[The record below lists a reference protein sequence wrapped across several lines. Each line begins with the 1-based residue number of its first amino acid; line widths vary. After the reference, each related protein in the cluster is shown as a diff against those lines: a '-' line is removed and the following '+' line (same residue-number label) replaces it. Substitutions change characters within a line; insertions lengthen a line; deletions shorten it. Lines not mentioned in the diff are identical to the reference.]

1 MKILGLSIEIP
12 GFSIELLRFSSPPK
26 IPIRGLTEPSQQT
39 TTTTTKNNI
48 HTHTHTY
55 THKHTHKQN
64 KKRPAA
70 LIKLNQLKIKRG
82 GTTKC
87 S

>member
-26 IPIRGLTEPSQQT
+26 IPIRGLTET
-39 TTTTTKNNI
+39 
-48 HTHTHTY
+48 THTHTY